1 MIQLNVLGN
10 LGADAEAKEING
22 KKRISFRVASNRKRN
37 GTDITLWVSV
47 LADYEYHKNLLP
59 YLTKGQNVFVSGDGD
74 FNIYQRHDGNFAM
87 DVSIM
92 FPNILQLAGGAKN
105 ALQTTNA
112 APVGNNAPT
121 QPQGGKTQNDGFFG
135 NDNNLPF

>member
-37 GTDITLWVSV
+37 GTDITIWVSV

-74 FNIYQRHDGNFAM
+74 FNIFQRRDGNFAM
-87 DVSIM
+87 DVSIA

-105 ALQTTNA
+105 APQAANGQQPNNYQTEQA
-112 APVGNNAPT
+112 NAP
-121 QPQGGKTQNDGFFG
+121 QTQNNGQITDE
-135 NDNNLPF
+135 NDLPF

>member
-10 LGADAEAKEING
+10 LGADAESKEING
-22 KKRISFRVASNRKRN
+22 KKRITFRVASNRKRN

-74 FNIYQRHDGNFAM
+74 FNLYQRNDGTFAM

-105 ALQTTNA
+105 APQA
-112 APVGNNAPT
+112 ADGQQPNNYPAEQANAP
-121 QPQGGKTQNDGFFG
+121 QTQNNGQVMDD
-135 NDNNLPF
+135 NDLPF

>member
-22 KKRISFRVASNRKRN
+22 KKRITFRVASNRKRN
-37 GTDITLWVSV
+37 GVDVTLWVSV

-59 YLTKGQNVFVSGDGD
+59 YLKKGQNVFVSGDGD

-105 ALQTTNA
+105 APQA
-112 APVGNNAPT
+112 ANGQQLNNYPT
-121 QPQGGKTQNDGFFG
+121 QQANAQQTQNNGQIAD
-135 NDNNLPF
+135 DDMPF

>member
-22 KKRISFRVASNRKRN
+22 KKRITFRVASNRKRN
-37 GTDITLWVSV
+37 GVDVTIWVSV

-59 YLTKGQNVFVSGDGD
+59 YLKKGQNVFVSGDGD
-74 FNIYQRHDGNFAM
+74 FNLYQRNDGNFAM
-87 DVSIM
+87 DVSIA

-105 ALQTTNA
+105 APQSENGQQ
-112 APVGNNAPT
+112 PNNYPSQQANT
-121 QPQGGKTQNDGFFG
+121 QQTQNNGQITE
-135 NDNNLPF
+135 NDLPF

>member
-10 LGADAEAKEING
+10 LGADAEVKEING

-92 FPNILQLAGGAKN
+92 FPNVLQLAGGAKN
-105 ALQTTNA
+105 SPQAANV
-112 APVGNNAPT
+112 APVGNNAPQQT
-121 QPQGGKTQNDGFFG
+121 QAAQTQNSTQIEED
-135 NDNNLPF
+135 LPF

>member
-37 GTDITLWVSV
+37 GTDTTIWVSV

-59 YLTKGQNVFVSGDGD
+59 YLMKGQNVFVSGDGD
-74 FNIYQRHDGNFAM
+74 FNIFKCRDGNFAM
-87 DVSIM
+87 DVSIA
-92 FPNILQLAGGAKN
+92 FPDILQLAGGAKN
-105 ALQTTNA
+105 APQA
-112 APVGNNAPT
+112 ANGQQPNNY
-121 QPQGGKTQNDGFFG
+121 PQQQANTAQAQNNGQIAD
-135 NDNNLPF
+135 DNMPF

>member
-37 GTDITLWVSV
+37 GVDVTIWVSV

-59 YLTKGQNVFVSGDGD
+59 YLKKGQNVFVSGDGD
-74 FNIYQRHDGNFAM
+74 FNIYQRNDGNFAM

-105 ALQTTNA
+105 APQTANA

-121 QPQGGKTQNDGFFG
+121 QPQGGQTQDNGFWS